1 MKFFTNCKSLDELKA
16 EYRRLIKI
24 HHPDCGGDAEVMKQ
38 VTKDVVWRDTQIAG
52 SMARLEYLLSEL
64 REYRQALAA
73 RYAELET
80 LAYKYTLRLER
91 CPHWQ
96 GRIEYIV
103 TLEKTREDGTKS
115 DELREVFSG
124 KDRKKAFEL
133 FAQIKTQRPGIE
145 AVQDTEKRQWEK

>member
-1 MKFFTNCKSLDELKA
+1 MSYKDYLTRYGSPTDSA
-16 EYRRLIKI
+16 EIRPYIYITAPEKMT
-24 HHPDCGGDAEVMKQ
+24 A
-38 VTKDVVWRDTQIAG
+38 TKDVVWRDTQIAG
-52 SMARLEYLLSEL
+52 SIAELERILADL

-80 LAYKYTLRLER
+80 MSYKYTLKLER

-103 TLEKTREDGTKS
+103 TLEKTMEDGTQT

-133 FAQIKTQRPGIE
+133 FAKLKKERPGIE
-145 AVQDTEKRQWEK
+145 AIQDTEKKRWEK